1 MDNISINSEE
11 DVRKIL
17 TVANAFNASDVLIN
31 SGRPILIR
39 RYNKLY
45 ALTLKNLKDV
55 ELNMFLTII
64 NGNEALSSIKKG
76 KGLNFAYNCSAF
88 QDRNSKSGKGYI
100 TTQNDESWLHVNA
113 VEKEKII
120 FRCNVSACNDR
131 TGNSSFQIVQRIIPS
146 DPPTYDQIGL
156 TEEFVLKAI
165 PRLGITYVVGETGH
179 GKSTTLA
186 SMVRYVYEEDTHIQG
201 NIITLEEPIE
211 FRYDGIKSK
220 HSIIVQSQI
229 PEHFMTFGLAVREAM
244 RRKPALL
251 LVAELRDQESFSA
264 AIELSK
270 TGHPVMSTIHS
281 NDVANVLPRIM
292 DLVPPDQQHRKL
304 TETISTAHAF
314 IAQRLVET
322 PEGKLIGVREH
333 LFFSKSIRNDLL
345 DLAIQ
350 AGGYGLVIQYIRKM
364 MNDNPQGTENSSPNF
379 ENQAKDLLNKGL
391 ISKKGFDALI
401 A

>member
-1 MDNISINSEE
+1 
-11 DVRKIL
+11 
-17 TVANAFNASDVLIN
+17 
-31 SGRPILIR
+31 
-39 RYNKLY
+39 
-45 ALTLKNLKDV
+45 
-55 ELNMFLTII
+55 
-64 NGNEALSSIKKG
+64 
-76 KGLNFAYNCSAF
+76 
-88 QDRNSKSGKGYI
+88 
-100 TTQNDESWLHVNA
+100 
-113 VEKEKII
+113 
-120 FRCNVSACNDR
+120 
-131 TGNSSFQIVQRIIPS
+131 
-146 DPPTYDQIGL
+146 
-156 TEEFVLKAI
+156 
-165 PRLGITYVVGETGH
+165 
-179 GKSTTLA
+179 
-186 SMVRYVYEEDTHIQG
+186 
-201 NIITLEEPIE
+201 
-211 FRYDGIKSK
+211 
-220 HSIIVQSQI
+220 
-229 PEHFMTFGLAVREAM
+229 
-244 RRKPALL
+244 
-251 LVAELRDQESFSA
+251 
-264 AIELSK
+264 K